1 MTPHHRRLLGWVLA
15 ILAGLYL
22 GALPLL
28 TYRFGNHANT

>member
-1 MTPHHRRLLGWVLA
+1 MRGEARRLLGWVLA

>member
-1 MTPHHRRLLGWVLA
+1 MSGDARRVLGWVLA
-15 ILAGLYL
+15 VLAGLYL